1 MELACTRNKLT
12 LCSYTREMA
21 RCPDYRSPLEE
32 KSLKITHAYYSIE
45 QKPHEMRI
53 GKVRNAIRCPRTVV
67 VHLWNAPLTGL
78 AMVRSR
84 WLERLAS
91 STPALP
97 TPSAIL
103 FQLLQVGRRPILG
116 YPARIYSACAVIA
129 HPNTHSKDVQ
139 PPELFRS

>member
-1 MELACTRNKLT
+1 MELACTRNKLK

-67 VHLWNAPLTGL
+67 VHLWNAPANRQSGTAFEPQNLTSDRSCNGAL
-78 AMVRSR
+78 AV
-84 WLERLAS
+84 A
-91 STPALP
+91 
-97 TPSAIL
+97 
-103 FQLLQVGRRPILG
+103 
-116 YPARIYSACAVIA
+116 
-129 HPNTHSKDVQ
+129 
-139 PPELFRS
+139 